1 MKIGPR
7 YKLARRVGAP
17 IFEKTQTPRFAMTN
31 SRKEKAGTMPTRP
44 KSQFGQQLLEKQKA
58 RFTYGI
64 MEKQFSKYAKK
75 ALMEKDPVQSLFRQ
89 VETRLDNTI
98 YRAGLAKTRLQ
109 ARQAASHGHV
119 TVNGKRVTI
128 PSMVVK
134 EGSVLGIREGSKLSP
149 LFNDVTER
157 QNTLSAPVWLK
168 VDAAKREATV
178 TGVPVFVPQEAQFD
192 LGVVLEYYSR

>member
-58 RFTYGI
+58 RFTYAVT
-64 MEKQFSKYAKK
+64 EKQFSRYAKR
-75 ALMEKDPVQSLFRQ
+75 ALTQKDPVQALFVS
-89 VETRLDNTI
+89 VETRLDNVL
-98 YRAGLAKTRLQ
+98 YRAGFAKTRLQ
-109 ARQAASHGHV
+109 ARQAASHGHA

-128 PSMVVK
+128 PSMIVK
-134 EGSVLGIREGSKLSP
+134 EGDVVGIREGSQKSA
-149 LFNDVTER
+149 LFTDVAER
-157 QNTLSAPVWLK
+157 QTANATPAWIK
-168 VDAAKREATV
+168 VDPTKREATV
-178 TGVPVFVPQEAQFD
+178 TGIPVYVQAEAQFD
-192 LGVVLEYYSR
+192 LGVVLEFYSR

>member
-17 IFEKTQTPRFAMTN
+17 IFEKTQTQRYAMTN

-64 MEKQFSKYAKK
+64 TEKQFSRYAKK
-75 ALMEKDPVQSLFRQ
+75 ALLEKDPTQSLFRQ
-89 VETRLDNTI
+89 VETRLDNAI

-119 TVNGKRVTI
+119 TVNGRRVTI

-134 EGSVLGIREGSKLSP
+134 EGDVIGIREGSQKSA
-149 LFNDVTER
+149 LFNDVAER
-157 QNTLSAPVWLK
+157 QMALSAPAWIK
-168 VDAAKREATV
+168 VDPTKREATV
-178 TGVPVFVPQEAQFD
+178 IGVPTYVQAEAQFD
-192 LGVVLEYYSR
+192 LAVVLEFYSR